1 MFIRFITDTSLLS
14 TLKPWSCLSHVFLHS
29 VTPSTVRASL
39 VLSHRFIPLLCKA
52 ARSSRPVLCTLA
64 SSFYCFHFFQY
75 IQNIRLNFLQCYIPK
90 AIPLLRNLL
99 WTGSYPQ
106 LWGTFRGPQWRP
118 TLARQAHLPLI
129 FNTLLRVR
137 TKAHFQMC
145 AFNKHPYPASD
156 WKSTQ
161 ILPGLKGQA
170 QVPPLF
176 LTIVTQPKYS
186 FSDVNRNEPGS
197 PGHPRPKESA

>member
-1 MFIRFITDTSLLS
+1 MPKSEKCHTVIDHSLLFSFFHPWYSTFHQVLLYFNPMFIRFITDTSLLS

-106 LWGTFRGPQWRP
+106 LWGTFRGSP
-118 TLARQAHLPLI
+118 
-129 FNTLLRVR
+129 V
-137 TKAHFQMC
+137 KAH
-145 AFNKHPYPASD
+145 S
-156 WKSTQ
+156 S
-161 ILPGLKGQA
+161 
-170 QVPPLF
+170 
-176 LTIVTQPKYS
+176 
-186 FSDVNRNEPGS
+186 S
-197 PGHPRPKESA
+197 PSSSPTNL